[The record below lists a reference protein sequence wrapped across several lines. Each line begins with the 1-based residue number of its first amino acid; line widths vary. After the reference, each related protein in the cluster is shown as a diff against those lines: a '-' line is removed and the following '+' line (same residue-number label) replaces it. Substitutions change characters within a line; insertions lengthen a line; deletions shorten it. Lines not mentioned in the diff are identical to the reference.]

1 MLVKIESKTRTF
13 KIYALFGNDSILL
26 RARAALEIG
35 RNIKMKQNF
44 EKEREIFEKA
54 IEITMIPWQK

>member
-1 MLVKIESKTRTF
+1 MTQF
-13 KIYALFGNDSILL
+13 FCAQG
-26 RARAALEIG
+26 AALEIA

-54 IEITMIPWQK
+54 IEITMIP